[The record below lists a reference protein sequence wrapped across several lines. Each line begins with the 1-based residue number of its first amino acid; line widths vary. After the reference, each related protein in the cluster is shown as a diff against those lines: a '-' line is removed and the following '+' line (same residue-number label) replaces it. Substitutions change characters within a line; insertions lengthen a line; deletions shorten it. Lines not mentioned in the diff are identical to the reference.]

1 MALFLLGLLIGA
13 NFGVAIAAILAAA
26 AREEAL
32 DGQALDSTDG

>member
-26 AREEAL
+26 ARDA
-32 DGQALDSTDG
+32 